1 MARGDTAGAMA
12 VLKDAATDDAPA
24 AVWGEYGM
32 LLAQTAPV
40 NPLDYR
46 QRQEAKGALE
56 RALDQDYRNPRW
68 LFGFSLLM
76 RKRGGMN
83 DAKRVL
89 GRAVGEVEDSNRDLE
104 AEDRARIYLEHARS
118 VEEYVADYDG
128 YLPLSGFIPIV
139 SPSCSMRGRF
149 CLNFSRPKYFH
160 EKLFQFE
167 PPEMMRGDREE
178 MWESFEKAFEAHP
191 ASSAAAAGLLGQLS
205 REEMWAEFLR
215 VAERHVAASD
225 TSGWAHIWKGAG
237 LFRQGDAEAAE
248 RAFKAGLA
256 RLEPAER
263 EILNDLTDI
272 VLKDIAELMERLD
285 WDELGEV
292 RRHILSISDP
302 MRMTR
307 ENERALEHWTRVAIA
322 ELWFGDALMG
332 RRGYDTEP
340 GQIVMRYGRP
350 RWIRQIA
357 GNSIHGRSGRTVF
370 WTYTKDQPSFIFEKN
385 AGWRRLRHSFDTY
398 SREHATDLKNSVPSV
413 YRPGWLAHLPHQVVR
428 FKGDRAAATAEVYMH
443 APETG
448 EDAFQG
454 RAGVYLMPREVG
466 GSEFR
471 TERGVE
477 LGGAGARQI
486 VFRIPLEPG
495 TYPYSAEIQSADRAF
510 AAARRGRM
518 VIGAFGDWLATSD
531 LLIARAIEPRT
542 PVVRGRGD
550 LTITAAPDMTLG
562 ADDPIGV
569 YFEVYGIARDE
580 DGVGRYRV
588 EVQLRGRR
596 GLVGR
601 VLSTLG
607 NVIPGVGD
615 DPTSLSWER
624 EVQGDSDRIPEWF
637 TMQIP
642 EAEPGEYELEVTIT
656 DLIERASF
664 ASRREILIR

>member
-1 MARGDTAGAMA
+1 MLRE
-12 VLKDAATDDAPA
+12 AATEDAPA
-24 AVWGEYGM
+24 AIWGEYGM

-46 QRQEAKGALE
+46 QRREAKAALE
-56 RALDQDYRNPRW
+56 RALNEDYRNPRW
-68 LFGFSLLM
+68 LFGFSLVM

-89 GRAVGEVEDSNRDLE
+89 GRAVDEVEDTSRDIE

-118 VEEYVADYDG
+118 LEEYVIDYEG
-128 YLPLSGFIPIV
+128 YLPFTRFIPKV
-139 SPSCSMRGRF
+139 SPSCSMRGRY

-167 PPEMMRGDREE
+167 PPELMKDDREE
-178 MWESFEKAFEAHP
+178 MWGSFEKAFSFHP
-191 ASSAAAAGLLGQLS
+191 ASSAAAGGLLAQLS
-205 REEMWAEFLR
+205 RESRWEEFLR
-215 VAERHVAASD
+215 VAERHAAASD
-225 TSGWAHIWKGAG
+225 TSGWAHIWRGAG
-237 LFRQGDAEAAE
+237 LFRTDDAEAAE

-256 RLEPAER
+256 RLEPAEQ

-272 VLKDIAELMERLD
+272 VLKDIAELMEAMD

-292 RRHILSISDP
+292 RRHILAISDP

-307 ENERALEHWTRVAIA
+307 ENERALEHWTRVALA

-340 GQIVMRYGRP
+340 GQILIRYGRP
-350 RWIRQIA
+350 RWIRQVA
-357 GNSIHGRSGRTVF
+357 GNSIHGNSGRTVF

-398 SREHATDLKNSVPSV
+398 SREHAADLKNSVPSV
-413 YRPGWLAHLPHQVVR
+413 YRPQWLDDLPHQVVR

-443 APETG
+443 TPAGVEG
-448 EDAFQG
+448 DFRG
-454 RAGVYLMPREVG
+454 LAGVYLLPREVG
-466 GSEFR
+466 GAEFR
-471 TERGVE
+471 TERAVD
-477 LGGAGARQI
+477 LGRGARQI

-495 TYPYSAEIQSADRAF
+495 TYPYSAELRSEDRDF
-510 AAARRGRM
+510 AAARRGRL
-518 VIGAFGDWLATSD
+518 VVGAFGDWLSVSD
-531 LLIARAIEPRT
+531 LLIAREIAPRT
-542 PVVRGRGD
+542 PIVSGRGD
-550 LTITAAPDMTLG
+550 LSITAAPDLTLA

-569 YFEVYGIARDE
+569 YFEVYGLSYDE
-580 DGVGRYRV
+580 EDVGRYRV
-588 EVQLRGRR
+588 EVKMRGRR

-607 NVIPGVGD
+607 SVLPGGGD
-615 DPTSLSWER
+615 DPTRLSWER
-624 EVQGDSDRIPEWF
+624 EVVGGSARIPEWF

-642 EAEPGEYELEVTIT
+642 DAEPGTYDLEVTIT
-656 DLIERASF
+656 DLNERTSY
-664 ASRREILIR
+664 ASRREIQIR